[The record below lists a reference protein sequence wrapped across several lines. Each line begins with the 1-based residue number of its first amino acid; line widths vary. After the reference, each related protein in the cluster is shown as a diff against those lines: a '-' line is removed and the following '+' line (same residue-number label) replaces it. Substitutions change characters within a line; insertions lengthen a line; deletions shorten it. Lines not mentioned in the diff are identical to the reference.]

1 MIYKLK
7 DLDEL
12 LKYHNNPLCERLV
25 GVKGEAKEV
34 EGEYCIV
41 SDDNLKMRF
50 TFKVTKNNVDKLN
63 GVGIFFGYVN
73 EKCCD
78 TWKNLSSRRYEN
90 GLCDVVFNP
99 FFPDGKMENFLKH
112 QLLGTRRIEPHLE
125 KWKNANGKIKVA
137 VIAPENGRVKKDLRL
152 GINFKRANKNL
163 IEHFDM
169 EEFSIQFYQTADFE
183 QTKGLL
189 YNFINKLDEI
199 DRLRKDLVVII
210 RGGCDLDIP
219 SIFDKVEAYAAIAT
233 MQTPTVCAIGHT
245 DEHKDFKNYCDHYEE
260 TPSFLGITLGDWV
273 EKYKLS

>member
-7 DLDEL
+7 ELDEL

-25 GVKGEAKEV
+25 GV
-34 EGEYCIV
+34 
-41 SDDNLKMRF
+41 N
-50 TFKVTKNNVDKLN
+50 
-63 GVGIFFGYVN
+63 
-73 EKCCD
+73 
-78 TWKNLSSRRYEN
+78 
-90 GLCDVVFNP
+90 
-99 FFPDGKMENFLKH
+99 
-112 QLLGTRRIEPHLE
+112 
-125 KWKNANGKIKVA
+125 
-137 VIAPENGRVKKDLRL
+137 
-152 GINFKRANKNL
+152 
-163 IEHFDM
+163 
-169 EEFSIQFYQTADFE
+169 
-183 QTKGLL
+183 
-189 YNFINKLDEI
+189 NFINKLDEI